1 MSKFKLIAE
10 PALDLLERDEGDV
23 TVLELSNHALVS
35 LAIPNDA
42 RENVS
47 KAIANNYE
55 TDIPAVGLSTSS
67 DVDNMRFLG
76 LQSDQFFALF
86 EYSGDRA
93 VEHLTTK
100 INDVAYLCDQ
110 SDSWVIL
117 KISGERCRETLERI
131 CPIDLHPTSFPEG
144 QVARTSMEHLTVIV
158 LHESENQYLLLSPR
172 SSAQSFLH
180 AVTSS
185 IDNIS

>member
-10 PALDLLERDEGDV
+10 PALDLPERDVGGI
-23 TVLELSNHALVS
+23 TVSELSNHALVS

-47 KAIANNYE
+47 KSIANNYE
-55 TDIPAVGLSTSS
+55 TDIPAVGQSTSS

-93 VEHLTTK
+93 VEHLKSK

-110 SDSWVIL
+110 SDCWVIL
-117 KISGERCRETLERI
+117 KISGKRCREALARI
-131 CPIDLHPTSFPEG
+131 CPIDLLPDSFPEG
-144 QVARTSMEHLTVIV
+144 KVARTGMEHLAVII